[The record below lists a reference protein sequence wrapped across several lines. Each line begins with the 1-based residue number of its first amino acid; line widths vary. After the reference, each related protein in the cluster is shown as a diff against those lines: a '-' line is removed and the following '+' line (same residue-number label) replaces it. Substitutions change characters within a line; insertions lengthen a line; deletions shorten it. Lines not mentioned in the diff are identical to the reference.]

1 MENFALT
8 LREVADQVNKEAEEK
23 KMAVHQ
29 EFVETKVLP
38 YLQEMAGKGKYVTD
52 FTVPGYNIGI
62 VRDLLRNF
70 GFTVEILK
78 HGGHHYLIVRW

>member
-23 KMAVHQ
+23 KMALHQ

-38 YLQEMAGKGKYVTD
+38 HLQEMASKGKYTTD
-52 FTVPGYNIGI
+52 FTVPGYSICI
-62 VRDLLRNF
+62 VRDLLREL
-70 GFTVEILK
+70 GFTAEALK
-78 HGGHHYLIVRW
+78 YGGGHYLVVKW